1 MSNKIS
7 ETTKIE
13 VGQIRKLDG
22 IHGLA
27 DARLVVIA
35 ETDSKDATCLVFLLN
50 NMVDAAIPRDLC
62 LSSIETGSS
71 FDLVLMTE
79 YFSRADQARLVKNK
93 VLGNL
98 KPATLEHIRK
108 TVFDN
113 PFGELPDSLESTE
126 IKIGS
131 YPVQK
136 YDSVWVFR
144 GNEFDNFKALTFT
157 RNTLS
162 IDFAHTFY
170 ELHRNNLNAY
180 DDPDAPIDALR
191 FQALSMSMV
200 MEAA

>member
-1 MSNKIS
+1 MSNQIS
-7 ETTKIE
+7 EITKIE

-22 IHGLA
+22 IHGIA
-27 DARLVVIA
+27 NPRLVVIA
-35 ETDSKDATCLVFLLN
+35 ETDSKDDTCLVFLLN
-50 NMVDAAIPRDLC
+50 NMVEAAIPRDLC

-98 KPATLEHIRK
+98 KPAVLERIRK

-113 PFGELPDSLESTE
+113 PFGELPDSIESQGM
-126 IKIGS
+126 KIGT

-136 YDSVWVFR
+136 YDSVWFFR
-144 GNEFDNFKALTFT
+144 SNEFDNFKALTFV
-157 RNTLS
+157 RNLIS

-170 ELHRNNLNAY
+170 ELHQNDLKAY
-180 DDPDAPIDALR
+180 DDPEVPLDALR
-191 FQALSMSMV
+191 FQALSTSMEMV
-200 MEAA
+200 AA

>member
-1 MSNKIS
+1 MSNQIS
-7 ETTKIE
+7 EITKIE

-22 IHGLA
+22 IHGIA
-27 DARLVVIA
+27 NPRLVVIA
-35 ETDSKDATCLVFLLN
+35 ETDSKDDTCLVFLLN
-50 NMVDAAIPRDLC
+50 NMVEAAIPRDLC

-98 KPATLEHIRK
+98 KPAVLERIRK

-113 PFGELPDSLESTE
+113 PFGELPDSIESQGM
-126 IKIGS
+126 KIGT

-136 YDSVWVFR
+136 YDSVWFFR
-144 GNEFDNFKALTFT
+144 SNEFDNFKALTFV
-157 RNTLS
+157 RNPIS

-170 ELHRNNLNAY
+170 ELHQNDLKAY
-180 DDPDAPIDALR
+180 DDPEVPLDALR
-191 FQALSMSMV
+191 FQALSTSMEMV
-200 MEAA
+200 AA